1 MPLTL
6 VPVPKGAGRS
16 RLALE
21 DIDPEVAEAV
31 NDAFMYCQDHPDER
45 LSIALGTTDAAEDFL
60 RQARSY
66 AYHATPRLV
75 VAGNVTQ
82 KGEARFTVDL
92 WTGQ

>member
-6 VPVPKGAGRS
+6 TPVPKGSGRS
-16 RLALE
+16 RLAME
-21 DIDPEVAEAV
+21 DIDADVVEAV
-31 NDAFMYCQDHPDER
+31 NDAFSYCQDHPDER
-45 LSIALGTTDAAEDFL
+45 LSIALGSTEAAEDFL